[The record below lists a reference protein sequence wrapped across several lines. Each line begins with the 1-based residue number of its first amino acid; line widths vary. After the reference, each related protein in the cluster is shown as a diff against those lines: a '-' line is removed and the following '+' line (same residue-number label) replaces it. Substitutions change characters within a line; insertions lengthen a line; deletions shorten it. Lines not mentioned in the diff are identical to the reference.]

1 MKTLTGF
8 LLALIIFAVYSC
20 STTQKSATLK
30 KNSRMEFTVTKIQNE
45 MDGQTL
51 FLKDDNGNKYTTV
64 ISIPNG
70 NFVEVKKGNRISL
83 IVKDLI
89 KMKPIAIVSRDIKI
103 LNPIETKIVTDKTTY
118 KVGEPIILSME
129 VKNTGKKS
137 YTFLPWKTPIENTFT
152 GECLNIT
159 HNNKIIEYS
168 GIMVKR
174 MPPTKKDFITLKT
187 GETATGKVNVLDGYQ
202 LTEKGIY
209 TIEFKEEHK
218 GLPKSNS
225 IKIELK

>member
-8 LLALIIFAVYSC
+8 LLILALFVVSAC
-20 STTQKSATLK
+20 SATQENATIN
-30 KNSRMEFTVTKIQNE
+30 KNSRMEFIVTKIQNE

-51 FLKDDNGNKYTTV
+51 FLKDDNGNKFTTI

-70 NFVEVKKGNRISL
+70 NFVEVKKGDRISL
-83 IVKDLI
+83 IVKDTI
-89 KMKPIAIVSRDIKI
+89 KIKPIAIVSKDIKV
-103 LNPIETKIVTDKTTY
+103 LNPIETKIVTDKKTY
-118 KVGEPIILSME
+118 EIGEPIILSME
-129 VKNTGKKS
+129 VKNTGKKP
-137 YTFLPWKTPIENTFT
+137 YTFLPWKTPIENRFT

-159 HNNKIIEYS
+159 YNNKVVEYI

-187 GETATGKVNVLDGYQ
+187 GEIATGKVNVLDGYQ

-209 TIEFKEEHK
+209 IIEFKEEHK

-225 IKIELK
+225 IKIEIK